1 MLWLFW
7 LFRKHRSFLHVRYV
21 WMGCDHCDSVGSWGM
36 YFWSG
41 PASARRRVLR
51 IQWFAYQ
58 LQTPALTTARRSLF
72 RLWLTVSR
80 WLLPWGPRTHNM
92 DPYGPV
98 RFLNFLNFKSKG
110 AAMSCLRPRHLAAA
124 AATLKI
130 VRRDFHDVR
139 QGILRQMSYIVKSF
153 VLIEL
158 FNNEISWKMKCIK
171 SGPGR
176 GWRLIPMSLF
186 RQLRLFGLNIS

>member
-1 MLWLFW
+1 
-7 LFRKHRSFLHVRYV
+7 
-21 WMGCDHCDSVGSWGM
+21 
-36 YFWSG
+36 
-41 PASARRRVLR
+41 
-51 IQWFAYQ
+51 
-58 LQTPALTTARRSLF
+58 
-72 RLWLTVSR
+72 
-80 WLLPWGPRTHNM
+80 M

-158 FNNEISWKMKCIK
+158 FNNEIS
-171 SGPGR
+171 
-176 GWRLIPMSLF
+176 
-186 RQLRLFGLNIS
+186 

>member
-1 MLWLFW
+1 
-7 LFRKHRSFLHVRYV
+7 
-21 WMGCDHCDSVGSWGM
+21 
-36 YFWSG
+36 
-41 PASARRRVLR
+41 
-51 IQWFAYQ
+51 
-58 LQTPALTTARRSLF
+58 
-72 RLWLTVSR
+72 
-80 WLLPWGPRTHNM
+80 M

-98 RFLNFLNFKSKG
+98 RFLNFLNFLNFKSKG

-158 FNNEISWKMKCIK
+158 FNNEIS
-171 SGPGR
+171 
-176 GWRLIPMSLF
+176 
-186 RQLRLFGLNIS
+186 